1 MVVCGDFSKGL
12 GKCVADK
19 ADEDVR
25 KDREAVEKARQAKAL
40 LFAND
45 SISSIDENED
55 KDTIVVDVVVNSEG
69 ERIILQLCEWHT
81 IEAIKKRLIHSRRYC
96 KERREELVSLVN
108 NWVKSASEDLDKKEG
123 CQFQCELLI
132 RYGILCKHWLYQSFI
147 EKTQVPMSLFHPR
160 WLLDGPL
167 VVRRGD

>member
-25 KDREAVEKARQAKAL
+25 KDREAVEKAQQAKAL

-55 KDTIVVDVVVNSEG
+55 KDTIVVDVE
-69 ERIILQLCEWHT
+69 
-81 IEAIKKRLIHSRRYC
+81 LIQ
-96 KERREELVSLVN
+96 KESV
-108 NWVKSASEDLDKKEG
+108 
-123 CQFQCELLI
+123 
-132 RYGILCKHWLYQSFI
+132 
-147 EKTQVPMSLFHPR
+147 
-160 WLLDGPL
+160 
-167 VVRRGD
+167 